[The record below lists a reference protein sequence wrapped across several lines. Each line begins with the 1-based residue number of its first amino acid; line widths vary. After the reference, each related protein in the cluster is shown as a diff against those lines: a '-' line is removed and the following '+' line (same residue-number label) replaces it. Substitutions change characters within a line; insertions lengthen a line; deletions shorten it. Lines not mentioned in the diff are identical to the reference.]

1 MEHNNSLD
9 RDLAQQILNSLS
21 YNIAH
26 HIPHTQIVDLMRLYF
41 RMLLQELLQK
51 SSMQFSTPFA
61 LLAYLSHQHEIPAGI
76 YHSLQS
82 FRKYDED
89 IDTSENN
96 DDHLNET
103 AFHTGLNAIIG
114 LISNVF
120 RVPVSEDLQSF
131 IDVELQ
137 AKHKTSSDSTYATF
151 IPITILTI
159 SEAPDYRMEGYR
171 EDEPD
176 KKCVVAWNLSDRNI
190 AYNKVLSFLARGDH
204 LPVRANFFD
213 IEITVENLYRPRG
226 IVIVPDYLM
235 DVTTIAGCFTVHPP
249 DPYLAITGRFLTTD
263 ASIPLLTGT
272 SANHI
277 LDRLLQDPQT
287 SFDTLIKEVF
297 TLNPILFASLND
309 AQVKDLV
316 DKCKVHFNILSE
328 CIKKGFGWEHFD
340 RDACFLEPSF
350 FSPEF
355 GIQGRL
361 DVLHLKPEPKSAPII
376 IELKSGKPFRPN
388 AYGVSASHFVQ
399 ILLYDLLCKNLKPG
413 ISPGCY
419 LLYSS
424 TVENPVRFVPT
435 VRNLQMEALATRN
448 EILYLEKKL
457 AALQA
462 HESNSW
468 QIIHHL
474 RPEFHQGLASF
485 ALEDLSCIAQTW
497 DQLDEIEKIWFA
509 GFTGFSMREH
519 HIAKIGMNQRQ
530 NDAQASLWL
539 STRNEKQDRWSILSF
554 LVLLE
559 DKSHDVL
566 PQLTF
571 TFSART
577 PQLSNFR
584 IGDIAV
590 LYPHTGR
597 TSSTHSQVWKCTLQY
612 KDHEKV
618 VLRLRAPQFNKD
630 LFQKYP
636 YWHLEKDVLDSSF
649 LQLTRNVYE
658 FASSPSSKRKL
669 LMGRTPPAEYKTQ
682 KLQLP
687 LSLTEEQQRVLSE
700 IISAKDYYLLWGPPG
715 TGKTSQVIRH
725 LTKYLLDQTQEH
737 FMLIAY
743 TNRAV
748 DEICEAIIAN
758 GDTYKNQF
766 IRIGSRFAT
775 DPQYHERLLETHM
788 AQIRNRDDV
797 RKIVS
802 GCRLFVGTVASIAG
816 KSTLF
821 EIKKFDRIIIDEAS
835 QLTEPMIC
843 GLLTKFP
850 NFTLIGDHKQLP
862 AVVVQD
868 KKDREIL
875 SPELNTL
882 GYQDLGNSFFERL
895 LNVAVNKGWTH
906 AYGML
911 SAQGR
916 MHQDIMQ
923 FPNEFFYNN
932 QLTCISQKQMEALNS
947 IHVDHAFHSIFKT
960 RRIAFIP
967 TPFIKS
973 SLFSKT
979 NPGEAAIV
987 LELVKYFKE
996 HYKSA
1001 GMPWTS
1007 STLGIIS
1014 PFRSQI
1020 AFIKNTF
1027 DKNNCAY
1034 DDITVDTVERFQ
1046 GGAKDIIIISWCIQS
1061 PSELGIITSYEN
1073 GIDRKLNVALTRAR
1087 NFMISLG
1094 YPQAFV
1100 KHPLY
1105 QNYIHRYGLNAMECQ
1120 LIYASANLTSTVDVE
1135 GNSQ

>member
-1 MEHNNSLD
+1 MENNNPLD

-21 YNIAH
+21 ANIAYP
-26 HIPHTQIVDLMRLYF
+26 IPTAQIVELMRLYF

-51 SSMQFSTPFA
+51 SSMQFTTPFA
-61 LLAYLSHQHEIPAGI
+61 LLAYLSHKHDMPAGL
-76 YHSLQS
+76 YHAMQS
-82 FRKYDED
+82 FRKYSED
-89 IDTSENN
+89 IDAMENI
-96 DDHLNET
+96 DDRLNET
-103 AFHTGLNAIIG
+103 AFHTGLHAIIG

-120 RVPVSEDLQSF
+120 DVSIPDDLQR
-131 IDVELQ
+131 ILRTELQ
-137 AKHKTSSDSTYATF
+137 TIHKTEPESTFATF

-159 SEAPDYRMEGYR
+159 SEAPDYRMEGYW
-171 EDEPD
+171 ENEPD
-176 KKCVVAWNLSDRNI
+176 KKCVVAWNLPDRNT
-190 AYNKVLSFLARGDH
+190 AYNKVLSLLAKGDH
-204 LPVRANFFD
+204 LPLRANLLD
-213 IEITVENLYRPRG
+213 IEITEDGLYRPRG

-235 DVTTIAGCFTVHPP
+235 DVTTVAACFTVHPP
-249 DPYLAITGRFLTTD
+249 NPYLALTGRFLATD

-277 LDRLLQDPQT
+277 LDRLLQDPLIP
-287 SFDTLIKEVF
+287 FDTLIKEVF
-297 TLNPILFASLND
+297 ILNPILFASLND

-361 DVLHLKPEPKSAPII
+361 DVLHLNPEPKSAPII

-413 ISPGCY
+413 ISPACY

-462 HESNSW
+462 HEPHSW

-485 ALEDLSCIAQTW
+485 ALEDLSFIAQTW

-559 DKSHDVL
+559 DKSHEAL
-566 PQLTF
+566 PHLTF
-571 TFSART
+571 TFSSRT
-577 PQLSNFR
+577 PPLSNFR
-584 IGDIAV
+584 VGDIAV

-630 LFQKYP
+630 LFKKYP

-649 LQLTRNVYE
+649 LQLTRNVFE
-658 FASSPSSKRKL
+658 FASSPSAKRKL
-669 LMGRTPPAEYKTQ
+669 LMGRTPPAEYKMQ
-682 KLQLP
+682 KFQLP
-687 LSLTEEQQRVLSE
+687 QSLTEEQQRVLTE
-700 IISAKDYYLLWGPPG
+700 ILSSKDYYLLWGPPG

-725 LTKYLLDQTQEH
+725 LTKYLLDHTHEH

-758 GDTYKNQF
+758 GDNYKNQF

-775 DPQYHERLLETHM
+775 DPQYHDRLLETHM
-788 AQIRNRDDV
+788 AQIRNRNDV

-802 GCRLFVGTVASIAG
+802 ECRLFVGTVASIAG

-821 EIKKFDRIIIDEAS
+821 DIKKFDRIIVDEAS

-868 KKDREIL
+868 KNDREIL
-875 SPELNTL
+875 SPELTAL

-895 LNVAVNKGWTH
+895 LNVAVDKGWTH

-923 FPNEFFYNN
+923 FPNEYFYNN
-932 QLTCISQKQMEALNS
+932 QLTCISQQQQEAINS
-947 IHVDHAFHSIFKT
+947 IHIDHVFHSIFNN
-960 RRIAFIP
+960 RRTAFIP

-979 NPGEAAIV
+979 NPGEADIV
-987 LELVKYFKE
+987 LELVNYFRE
-996 HYKSA
+996 RYKTE
-1001 GMPWTS
+1001 GLTWTS
-1007 STLGIIS
+1007 STLGVIS

-1020 AFIKNTF
+1020 AFIKNKFET
-1027 DKNNCAY
+1027 NNCAY
-1034 DDITVDTVERFQ
+1034 DDITVDTVERYQ

-1061 PSELGIITSYEN
+1061 PSELGMITSYEN

-1087 NFMISLG
+1087 KFMISLG
-1094 YPQAFV
+1094 YPPAFL

-1105 QNYIHRYGLNAMECQ
+1105 QNYIQRYSLNATECH
-1120 LIYASANLTSTVDVE
+1120 LIYASANLVSTVDDA
-1135 GNSQ
+1135 GSIQ